1 MATAQPHLQRVTLRH
16 YKSIQE
22 AVVDL
27 DRLTLLVGPN
37 GAGKSNFLDSLVF
50 IHDCV
55 TESVHHAFSR
65 RGGISAVR
73 RHSAGHPTNV
83 GLGLTV
89 ALADGR
95 TAEYRFDIAA
105 RKGEAFAV
113 VREDCSIVGAPGEEF
128 AFSVRSGEFVH
139 PVEGIRPHLAADRL
153 ALPAVSALE
162 EAQPLFDFI
171 SSLKVYSIVPKA
183 MRELHDTDESAGVH
197 HLAPDGRNA
206 ASILRRLMV
215 EQPQVYDHVCDV
227 LSSAVPGMHSVEPRQ
242 VGRWEHIEFRKDVGT
257 SHPWRFEG
265 LNASDG
271 TLRLLGLLLAVYQP
285 SPVPLLGI
293 EEPETSVHPA
303 LAERILDV
311 LRDAAATRQVI
322 ATTHSPD
329 LLDAHELPA
338 DAIRYVDSVQ
348 NRTVISRLNAT
359 TRGIVRD
366 RLYTV
371 GELMRDH
378 ELQGDTEEANL
389 LARQHPLF

>member
-1 MATAQPHLQRVTLRH
+1 MTAQPHLQRVTLRH

-37 GAGKSNFLDSLVF
+37 GAGKSNFLDALVF

-55 TESVHHAFSR
+55 TESVQHAFSR

-83 GLGLTV
+83 GLGLQIS
-89 ALADGR
+89 LADGR
-95 TAEYRFDIAA
+95 TADYRFDIAA

-113 VREDCSIVGAPGEEF
+113 VREDCDIVGGPGQSF
-128 AFSVRSGEFVH
+128 SFSVRSGEFVE
-139 PVEGIRPHLAADRL
+139 PVEGIRPQLAADRL
-153 ALPAVSALE
+153 ALPAVSALD
-162 EAQPLFDFI
+162 EARPLFEFI
-171 SSLKVYSIVPKA
+171 SALKVYSIVPNA

-197 HLAPDGRNA
+197 HLASDGRNA
-206 ASILRRLMV
+206 ASILRRLMN
-215 EQPQVYDHVCDV
+215 EEPRIYQHVCEI
-227 LSSAVPGMHSVEPRQ
+227 LAGAVPGLHSVEPRQ

-257 SHPWRFEG
+257 AYPWRFEG

-311 LRDAAATRQVI
+311 LRDAAVTRQVI

-338 DAIRYVDSVQ
+338 EAIRYVDSVQ
-348 NRTVISRLNAT
+348 NRTVISRLNET
-359 TRGIVRD
+359 TRSVVRD

-371 GELMRDH
+371 GELLRDQ
-378 ELQGDTEEANL
+378 ELRGDTSEADL